1 MRVVRRRA
9 GRRAGI
15 GARRRA
21 GRCGRD
27 GHGSTALPMRGSA
40 KDSNDSTD
48 GRPTPRAERVRRMPR
63 PARAACLRTR
73 DRRCDAERDAALGDA
88 HPWAPSLSWPRTV
101 ADGLSIWSGG
111 DPVNAKDGPSFRRHR
126 IRIGHAPHA
135 RRGGTNHAPVARAA
149 PDGRIHAAR
158 GSVGA
163 GPYAQLRALRLGRR
177 REGRPVSRECAGG
190 SRPAGHPRARSGARG
205 SGRGRRRS
213 APPCW
218 RGCRTAGSG

>member
-40 KDSNDSTD
+40 KDSEDSTD
-48 GRPTPRAERVRRMPR
+48 GRPTPHAERVRRMPR

-73 DRRCDAERDAALGDA
+73 DRRCDAERDAAMGDA
-88 HPWAPSLSWPRTV
+88 HPWAPSLSWLRTI

-111 DPVNAKDGPSFRRHR
+111 DPVNAKDRPLFRRHR
-126 IRIGHAPHA
+126 IRIAHAPPA
-135 RRGGTNHAPVARAA
+135 RRGGTNHAPVHAGRRIGGSMRRAGPCASARAT
-149 PDGRIHAAR
+149 PPR
-158 GSVGA
+158 
-163 GPYAQLRALRLGRR
+163 Q
-177 REGRPVSRECAGG
+177 VSRECAGG
-190 SRPAGHPRARSGARG
+190 SRPAGRPRAHSDAPG